1 MKINLLKSTIWCA
14 LAALI
19 VIIAIVIQSIH
30 TFRSNYSV
38 LLGFD
43 PKTDYTLPSSP
54 VLQKNIPILISNG
67 NISWPET
74 DQPWDTGFLR
84 VDIEES
90 IAAGRYSP
98 RLSVTHN
105 ETVLH
110 QDFETGVSGYRYINI
125 SALSLSGIRK
135 GSTLQLTAKHLS
147 LNSDNAELI
156 LFNNTSLKN
165 EDVFLFLAPHPD
177 DAEIAASG
185 LYQQYNSTSWIVTI
199 TAGEAGGS
207 PLYNLF
213 DSKLEQY
220 QRKADLR
227 IYDSVTIPQIV
238 GIPPIRLTNLGYF
251 DGTIKK
257 MYENKHEAVKSINLD
272 HYDTSTFR
280 KNAPITAS
288 TEATWVNLV
297 SELSQIITNI
307 QPTVIVTPHP
317 LMDTHS
323 DHQYTTLA
331 LLHAIR
337 KTQFKDAKL
346 LMYSNHTGT
355 ELYPFGDRE
364 SQITIPYL
372 TQNYPVF
379 EKVFSFPLT
388 DKQLSMKLLSI
399 DLMHDLK
406 IIPKLGSTNL
416 RSRIRKARWDIQNYV
431 EKPDKSYYRRAIR
444 PNELFYVIDNNISF
458 ANATESCLHK
468 IESGFSDCSALF

>member
-1 MKINLLKSTIWCA
+1 MKINILKSAICSA

-19 VIIAIVIQSIH
+19 IITSIVIQSIH
-30 TFRSNYSV
+30 TYRSNYSA

-43 PKTDYTLPSSP
+43 PEIDYTLPSS
-54 VLQKNIPILISNG
+54 LELRKKIPIRISNDSF
-67 NISWPET
+67 SWPDV

-90 IAAGRYSP
+90 ITAGRYSP
-98 RLSVTHN
+98 RLSVTHKD
-105 ETVLH
+105 TVIH
-110 QDFETGVSGYRYINI
+110 QDFETSVSGYRYINI
-125 SALSLSGIRK
+125 SALSYSGIGK
-135 GSTLQLTAKHLS
+135 GSTLHLLGKHLS
-147 LNSDNAELI
+147 INSDKAELI
-156 LFNNTSLKN
+156 LFNNTPLKN
-165 EDVFLFLAPHPD
+165 DDVFLFLAPHPD

-185 LYQQYNSTSWIVTI
+185 LYQQYNPTSWIVTV

-207 PLYNLF
+207 PLYDLF
-213 DSKLEQY
+213 DSKFEQY

-238 GIPPIRLTNLGYF
+238 GIPPIRLANLGYF

-257 MYENKHEAVKSINLD
+257 MYENKHQAVKSITLN
-272 HYDTSTFR
+272 HYDTSAFR
-280 KNAPITAS
+280 KNAPVTTS
-288 TEATWVNLV
+288 TEATWNNLV
-297 SELSQIITNI
+297 SELSQIITSI

-331 LLHAIR
+331 LLHAIK
-337 KTQFKDAKL
+337 KTPYMDAKL

-468 IESGFSDCSALF
+468 IESGSSDCSALF